1 MMPKNLF
8 LRVGAAGNFRVSVSI
23 KSDNNTEW
31 RKDTLRGEHC
41 EHNKYL
47 NLTISSV
54 LHSRL

>member
-1 MMPKNLF
+1 MTENIF
-8 LRVGAAGNFRVSVSI
+8 SYAGADGNFRVSVSI

-31 RKDTLRGEHC
+31 RKDTLRGEHW

-54 LHSRL
+54 LPSRL